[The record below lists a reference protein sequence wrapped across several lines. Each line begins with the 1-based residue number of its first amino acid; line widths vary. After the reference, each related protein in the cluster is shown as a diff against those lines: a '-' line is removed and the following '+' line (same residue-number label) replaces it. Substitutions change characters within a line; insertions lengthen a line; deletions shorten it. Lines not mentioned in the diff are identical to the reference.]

1 MAIPCITV
9 TVTAVPANIIA
20 TNITVSTNAC
30 TEPCGVTVDVIWE
43 NSGGVAGTFSPSI
56 KVDDT
61 TPAGLPLPEVAIG
74 PGETLTRS
82 FNVTGLIVGSHSIC
96 PDPNP

>member
-1 MAIPCITV
+1 MAIPCVTV
-9 TVTAVPANIIA
+9 TVTAAPENIVA
-20 TNITVSTNAC
+20 TNITVSTNSCIA
-30 TEPCGVTVDVIWE
+30 PCGVTVDVTWQ
-43 NSGGVAGTFSPSI
+43 NNGGIAGIIAPSI

-61 TPAGLPLPEVAIG
+61 TPTGLPLPEAAIG

-82 FNVTGLIVGSHSIC
+82 FNVTGLEIGAHSIC